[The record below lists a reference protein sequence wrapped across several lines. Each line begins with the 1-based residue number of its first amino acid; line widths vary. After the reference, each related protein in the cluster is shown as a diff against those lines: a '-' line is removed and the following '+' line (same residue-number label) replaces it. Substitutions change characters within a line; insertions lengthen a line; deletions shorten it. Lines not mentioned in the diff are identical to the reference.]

1 MTPKLR
7 PGVRLH
13 RDRVRDRWVLLAPE
27 RIVEVDDQAV
37 AVLEQVDGNASVAG
51 IAAALAAEY
60 DADAAEI
67 EGDAAALLT
76 DLNRKGYIAWLS

>member
-37 AVLEQVDGNASVAG
+37 AVLEKVDGAASLSG

-60 DADAAEI
+60 DADASEI
-67 EGDAAALLT
+67 ESDAAALLT
-76 DLNRKGYIAWLS
+76 DLNRKGYVAWLS